1 VAVSFIG
8 GGNQCIWRKP
18 PTCRHVAMNGVQ
30 TYNFRGDETDCIDSY
45 KSNYHMIRTM
55 MAPDIKRRNIV
66 KDILNVVVKI
76 LNITGQ
82 VTRL

>member
-1 VAVSFIG
+1 
-8 GGNQCIWRKP
+8 
-18 PTCRHVAMNGVQ
+18 
-30 TYNFRGDETDCIDSY
+30 
-45 KSNYHMIRTM
+45 

-82 VTRL
+82 VTGL

>member
-1 VAVSFIG
+1 MGFKLTTLEVMKLIA
-8 GGNQCIWRKP
+8 
-18 PTCRHVAMNGVQ
+18 
-30 TYNFRGDETDCIDSY
+30 YSY

-82 VTRL
+82 VTGLSPKIIIIILFT